1 MPSASI
7 VIREDI
13 IRELGEAIG
22 LRERASRLWA
32 VASKAYS
39 EGRTADGDAA
49 SREGDNLA
57 QKADHIDTMVEGKE
71 VVLKAVEAAEA
82 SGAVPK
88 PG

>member
-22 LRERASRLWA
+22 LRERASRLYA